1 MTITLR
7 PLTADNWIECI
18 YLTVTPE
25 QEGLVWPNANSIA
38 QFHFEPSCVPLII
51 YHDENMVGFTMYDTA
66 DNMILRLMIDQRYQ
80 RRGYGRAA
88 MRLLLERLEQEF
100 AHPTVSVSF
109 VPGNTVAER
118 LYLSLGFQHTGEIE
132 DGEIVVRR
140 DLRQKEP
147 D

>member
-25 QEGLVWPNANSIA
+25 QEGFVWPNSNSIA

-51 YHDENMVGFTMYDTA
+51 YHDETMVGFTMYDTA
-66 DNMILRLMIDQRYQ
+66 DYMILRLMIDQRYQ
-80 RRGYGRAA
+80 RRGYGCAA
-88 MRLLLERLEQEF
+88 MQLLFERLEREY

-109 VPGNTVAER
+109 VPGNTAAEQ

-140 DLRQKEP
+140 DLRRRE
-147 D
+147 